1 MPARREMQELSS
13 APFRLPLLCLLW
25 STPLRHLSATRDRS
39 GVVVFGFNARMP
51 PPPGLASLC
60 RQASWD
66 EAQVQLVE
74 TGAPPFDTGL
84 QPPPP
89 LEAPALRDGQA
100 DRAQQVAQLKAY
112 LAELHARGASEA
124 ALVQLPAG
132 FADLVERTAWAA
144 RSERAAERGATAA
157 ACRGNARACGAVCF
171 ALRPPLRQPS
181 KCTVVLLHTP
191 CAAGWV
197 VSGEVGAAAPPTAA
211 AERPAG
217 GGMVDPKLSAALAK
231 VLQLDG
237 ALAVAD
243 HRAAA
248 VEAEVRKLEQR
259 DEAGEQQDSGGASEG
274 MASAMARE
282 RRRLQRRDRLEQAL
296 QGDGEAG
303 SRSRTSHSSGGAAAG
318 EQADA
323 AAGTALTQQQEA
335 LVEALLVRSDGEG
348 EAAAPDPFAAVA
360 AQLAV
365 IDAQLAALSTPA
377 GAEGSAAA
385 AGGAFAA
392 AGAALQGGAAASGDG
407 DAEEADEEELDL
419 EAAAASYH
427 RCE

>member
-1 MPARREMQELSS
+1 
-13 APFRLPLLCLLW
+13 
-25 STPLRHLSATRDRS
+25 
-39 GVVVFGFNARMP
+39 MP

-144 RSERAAERGATAA
+144 RSERAAER
-157 ACRGNARACGAVCF
+157 
-171 ALRPPLRQPS
+171 
-181 KCTVVLLHTP
+181 
-191 CAAGWV
+191 GWV

-427 RCE
+427 RRSRGNLECLDELNAFFGCMAKFTDVEDKCVAERRALTNCATAAARKGKGNSTLNYHLQRISRMIRR